1 MPVLSMNT
9 SKLRCETLPTPA
21 DAKFIFCGTVFE

>member
-9 SKLRCETLPTPA
+9 SKLRCDTLPMPA
-21 DAKFIFCGTVFE
+21 EAKFIFCGTVFE